1 MIPIQKFRKQKKI
14 AAILEYTPCHTERKA
29 FEQYLLAVRK
39 DNTEKIA
46 YLESFG
52 DSPQRIIRNVCTY
65 ERGLLFGYTDKRFD
79 EHGWIRGMLP
89 IVERI
94 ELGMLNTI
102 FIGQAVNGMYA
113 IAINWC
119 TGHAGGGRHPSVW
132 DEPPS
137 IKTR

>member
-52 DSPQRIIRNVCTY
+52 DSPQRIIRNVCTCFLATPTK
-65 ERGLLFGYTDKRFD
+65 GS
-79 EHGWIRGMLP
+79 MS
-89 IVERI
+89 
-94 ELGMLNTI
+94 M
-102 FIGQAVNGMYA
+102 
-113 IAINWC
+113 
-119 TGHAGGGRHPSVW
+119 AGFEGCFP
-132 DEPPS
+132 
-137 IKTR
+137 

>member
-79 EHGWIRGMLP
+79 EFGWILGMLP
-89 IVERI
+89 ICRDYP
-94 ELGMLNTI
+94 
-102 FIGQAVNGMYA
+102 FA
-113 IAINWC
+113 
-119 TGHAGGGRHPSVW
+119 
-132 DEPPS
+132 PPL
-137 IKTR
+137 

>member
-52 DSPQRIIRNVCTY
+52 DSLS
-65 ERGLLFGYTDKRFD
+65 ESL
-79 EHGWIRGMLP
+79 E
-89 IVERI
+89 
-94 ELGMLNTI
+94 
-102 FIGQAVNGMYA
+102 MYA
-113 IAINWC
+113 PTNGAC
-119 TGHAGGGRHPSVW
+119 FLATPTKGSMSMAGFEGCFP
-132 DEPPS
+132 
-137 IKTR
+137 

>member
-52 DSPQRIIRNVCTY
+52 DSPQRIIR
-65 ERGLLFGYTDKRFD
+65 
-79 EHGWIRGMLP
+79 
-89 IVERI
+89 
-94 ELGMLNTI
+94 
-102 FIGQAVNGMYA
+102 MYA
-113 IAINWC
+113 PTNGPAFWL
-119 TGHAGGGRHPSVW
+119 HRQKV
-132 DEPPS
+132 
-137 IKTR
+137 R